1 LELVQAYVAPA
12 VGLVNEVAGTTN
24 PLHIT
29 TSAGTTTVG
38 VGFTVMVND
47 DAVPGQLLAVGVT
60 VMVAV
65 MGLVPVFVAVK
76 EAISPAP
83 ETARPIAGFEL
94 VQA

>member
-1 LELVQAYVAPA
+1 M
-12 VGLVNEVAGTTN
+12 NEVAGTTN

-47 DAVPGQLLAVGVT
+47 EAVPMQLLAVGVT

-65 MGLVPVFVAVK
+65 MGLLPVLVAVN
-76 EAISPAP
+76 EAISPVSLA
-83 ETARPIAGFEL
+83 ARPIAGFEL
-94 VQA
+94 AQA